1 MKLKLKKCITC
12 KESKI
17 NAENYIRL
25 NHGRYSKVCN
35 DCREKRKNAMPPTQK
50 EIQELFKYNPLSGK
64 ITDKDGKNVLFYDK
78 TNDTVFIKVN
88 GKKHTASKIIWL
100 YINGYIPK
108 TVFYVNGNRQD
119 LTLSNLITKRPVKVR
134 NYSVNEDLEGLT
146 PKEVL
151 AIAKEQE
158 AKKKFARVPTFKGY
172 RLCEVK

>member
-25 NHGRYSKVCN
+25 KHGRYSKVCN
-35 DCREKRKNAMPPTQK
+35 DCREKRKNDMPPTQK
-50 EIQELFKYNPLSGK
+50 EIQELFKYNPLNGK
-64 ITDKDGKNVLFYDK
+64 MTDKDGKNVLFYDK
-78 TNDTVFIKVN
+78 TNDTVFIKVK

-100 YINGYIPK
+100 YMKGYIPK

-119 LTLSNLITKRPVKVR
+119 LTLSNLITKRPIKVR
-134 NYSVNEDLEGLT
+134 NYSVNEDLEKLT

-151 AIAKEQE
+151 AIAKDQE
-158 AKKKFARVPTFKGY
+158 AKKKFVRVPTFKGY

>member
-25 NHGRYSKVCN
+25 KHGRYSKVCN

-64 ITDKDGKNVLFYDK
+64 MTDKDGKNVLFYDK

-100 YINGYIPK
+100 YMKGYIPK
-108 TVFYVNGNRQD
+108 TVFYVNGNRKD
-119 LTLSNLITKRPVKVR
+119 LTLSNLITKKPVKVR
-134 NYSVNEDLEGLT
+134 NYSVNEDLEKLT

-158 AKKKFARVPTFKGY
+158 AKKKFVRVPTFKGY
-172 RLCEVK
+172 KLCEVK